1 MDNSVCSKCEEIKNL
16 IIDAYNIHE
25 EYKNALNTIIEKN
38 KIILEQA
45 KIISELKK
53 NNF

>member
-1 MDNSVCSKCEEIKNL
+1 MDNSICTKCEEMKNL
-16 IIDAYNIHE
+16 IVDAYNIHE
-25 EYKNALNTIIEKN
+25 QHKNALNTIIEKN

-53 NNF
+53 K